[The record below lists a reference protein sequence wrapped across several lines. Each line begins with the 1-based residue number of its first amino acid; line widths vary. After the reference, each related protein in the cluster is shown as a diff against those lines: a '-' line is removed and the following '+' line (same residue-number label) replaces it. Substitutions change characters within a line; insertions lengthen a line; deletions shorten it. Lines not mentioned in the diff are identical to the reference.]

1 MGKIYTKKGDDGTTG
16 NLRGRMRKS
25 DQLAVT
31 LGTID
36 ELNSWIGYC
45 RQLFTDKE
53 LQRIAERIQDNLMTI
68 SSGLAGGKLRIS
80 GSEVVRL
87 ERMIDKYSEKLP
99 AISNFIYPSGPVHV
113 ARAVARRAEREVTK
127 TAEATKVTL
136 RYMNRLSDA
145 LFVIARKE
153 NLSNNISEKLW
164 RK

>member
-16 NLRGRMRKS
+16 NLRRRMSKS

-45 RQLFTDKE
+45 RQVVTDKQVQAV
-53 LQRIAERIQDNLMTI
+53 LERMQDNLMTI
-68 SSGLAGGKLRIS
+68 SSGLAGSRLKIS
-80 GSEVVRL
+80 SGEVTRL

-99 AISNFIYPSGPVHV
+99 TITNFIYPMGPVHI
-113 ARAVARRAEREVTK
+113 ARTVARRAEREVVK
-127 TAEATKVTL
+127 TAEAKKVTW
-136 RYMNRLSDA
+136 RYLNRLSDA

-153 NLSNNISEKLW
+153 NLSNNREEKLW